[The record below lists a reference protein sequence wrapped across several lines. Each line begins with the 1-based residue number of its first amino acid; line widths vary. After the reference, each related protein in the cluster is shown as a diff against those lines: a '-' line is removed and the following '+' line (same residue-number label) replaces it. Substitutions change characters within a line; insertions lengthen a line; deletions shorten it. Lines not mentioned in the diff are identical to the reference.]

1 MNENL
6 KTYLVKDISV
16 ALDRLHAIA
25 TYQAKTVVSEQIYT
39 DSINGI
45 REEFGIPKNE
55 GVCEDLQVQARELV
69 KSLAS
74 KLENL
79 KGIVSDL
86 SQEVQ
91 LPEVVSNKGAFI
103 SFVKRCKALRA
114 FTGVVLRFGSGKEF
128 KRYSIELGIKKRL
141 NLLESWE
148 IRALAELNDIFG
160 DSATTY
166 SNKFMLLYVD
176 DMREIITDIDFEI
189 NRQEIINFLGTQID
203 IANKELEGTICKASR
218 ILANLTSDCFVVKS
232 DVSAAEVAKVL
243 ESLPSRVRI
252 IYTDYASVDLN
263 CVDFATALV
272 EMQSGKLGYRK
283 SQPQLVYRI
292 EGASLMVRDVQIG
305 NDFQPCLAIMSDNV
319 MATDWIVIDSLQGLD
334 KE

>member
-1 MNENL
+1 MYENL
-6 KTYLVKDISV
+6 KTYLVKDIGV

-25 TYQAKTVVSEQIYT
+25 TYQAKTAVSEQIYT

-69 KSLAS
+69 RTLAS

-114 FTGVVLRFGSGKEF
+114 FTGVVLRFGSDKEF
-128 KRYSIELGIKKRL
+128 KHYSIELGIKKRL

-176 DMREIITDIDFEI
+176 DMREIITDIDFEV
-189 NRQEIINFLGTQID
+189 NRQD
-203 IANKELEGTICKASR
+203 IANKELEGTICKASK
-218 ILANLTSDCFVVKS
+218 ILANLTPDCFVVKF
-232 DVSAAEVAKVL
+232 DVSDADIAKVL
-243 ESLPSRVRI
+243 GELPSRVQI

-272 EMQSGKLGYRK
+272 EMQSGKFVYRK
-283 SQPQLVYRI
+283 SQPQLIYKI
-292 EGASLMVRDVQIG
+292 DEASLMIRDVQMG
-305 NDFQPCLAIMSDNV
+305 NDFQPCHAVMSDNV
-319 MATDWIVIDSLQGLD
+319 MATDWIVVNSLQGLD